1 MKWAVSLVIGILIGF
16 AAFQFMA
23 YATRVIEG
31 LSVQIRDL
39 DEDLSSGINNLES
52 RLSALETRVPTFTP
66 TITPTATET
75 PTPTQTPTITPTP
88 SITPTSTIT
97 PTPSITPTPTITLTP
112 SATPTH
118 IDTPTSTVTP
128 TPDAASFTVAHAA
141 AVNVRTGPG
150 INYRIIGALERGETF
165 RPSGRNSDGD
175 YWLEF
180 DYNGQKG
187 WTYAGLMI
195 VVREDLIP
203 VVVTPTPEPT
213 PTPTSAP
220 LQEKDD
226 GLQITV
232 AAENRCSPYD
242 PDDYSYSQSVE
253 ARIVA
258 QQGGRIYS
266 PYSGRCFN
274 STGET
279 DIEHIVARSEAHDS
293 GLCAADKSTRRA
305 FANDLLNLTLA
316 SPGLNRHEKGAKD
329 LAEWLPTMNQCWYVN
344 QVILVKRK
352 YGLTW
357 DAAEANA
364 ARSVLATCTSV
375 EMDFVDC
382 SSSPPPT
389 PTSTSTSTSC
399 PYPPDKNC
407 GDFSTQAEAQACF
420 IAAGGPARD
429 PHRLDGDNDGIA
441 CESLP

>member
-23 YATRVIEG
+23 YADRVIEG
-31 LSVQIRDL
+31 LSLQIKSL
-39 DEDLSSGINNLES
+39 DEDLNSGIKNIES

-88 SITPTSTIT
+88 SITPTPTIT
-97 PTPSITPTPTITLTP
+97 PTPSITPTPTDPLTP
-112 SATPTH
+112 TA
-118 IDTPTSTVTP
+118 TP

-150 INYRIIGALERGETF
+150 VHYRVIGAIERGETF
-165 RPSGRNSDGD
+165 RPSGRNSVVD

-187 WTYAGLMI
+187 WTYASLMI

-203 VVVTPTPEPT
+203 IVQPPPPPS
-213 PTPTSAP
+213 PTPTSTPTHAFTP
-220 LQEKDD
+220 NNGEPQL
-226 GLQITV
+226 

-242 PDDYSYSQSVE
+242 ADDYYYPQSVE
-253 ARIVA
+253 QQIVNRM
-258 QQGGRIYS
+258 GGRIYS
-266 PYSGRCFN
+266 PNTGAYFS
-274 STGET
+274 STRET

-293 GLCAADKSTRRA
+293 GLCAAGNDVRSA
-305 FANDLLNLTLA
+305 FARDLDNLTLA
-316 SPGLNRHEKGAKD
+316 DPSTNRHQKIGKD
-329 LAEWLPTMNQCWYVN
+329 LAEWLPAQNRCWYVN

-364 ARSVLATCTSV
+364 ARSVLAACTSV
-375 EMDFVDC
+375 EMIFVEEGPAP
-382 SSSPPPT
+382 PPPT
-389 PTSTSTSTSC
+389 APPPPC
-399 PYPPDKNC
+399 PYPPDRNC

>member
-1 MKWAVSLVIGILIGF
+1 MKWAVSLFIGILIGF

-31 LSVQIRDL
+31 LSVQIRNL
-39 DEDLSSGINNLES
+39 DEDLNSGINNIES
-52 RLSALETRVPTFTP
+52 RLSALETLVPTFTP
-66 TITPTATET
+66 TITPTVTET

-88 SITPTSTIT
+88 SITPTPTIT
-97 PTPSITPTPTITLTP
+97 PTPSITPTPTDP
-112 SATPTH
+112 PTPTA
-118 IDTPTSTVTP
+118 TP
-128 TPDAASFTVAHAA
+128 TPDAASFKVAHAA

-150 INYRIIGALERGETF
+150 VHYRVIGAIERGETF
-165 RPSGRNSDGD
+165 RPSGRNSVVD

-203 VVVTPTPEPT
+203 VVVTPTPEPSPT
-213 PTPTSAP
+213 FTPTSTP
-220 LQEKDD
+220 VN
-226 GLQITV
+226 GHGYRITV
-232 AAENRCSPYD
+232 AVENRCSPYNA
-242 PDDYSYSQSVE
+242 DDYSYPQSVE
-253 ARIVA
+253 QQIVNRM
-258 QQGGRIYS
+258 GGRIYS
-266 PYSGRCFN
+266 PYTGAYFS
-274 STGET
+274 STRET

-293 GLCAADKSTRRA
+293 GLCAAGNDVRRA
-305 FANDLLNLTLA
+305 FARDLDNLTLA
-316 SPGLNRHEKGAKD
+316 DPSTNRHQKSAKD
-329 LAEWLPTMNQCWYVN
+329 LAEWLPAQNRCWYVN

-364 ARSVLATCTSV
+364 ARSVLAACTSV
-375 EMDFVDC
+375 EMIFVEE
-382 SSSPPPT
+382 SPAPPS
-389 PTSTSTSTSC
+389 PLPPLC
-399 PYPPDKNC
+399 PYPPDRNC

>member
-23 YATRVIEG
+23 YATRVIEV
-31 LSVQIRDL
+31 LSVQIRGL
-39 DEDLSSGINNLES
+39 NEDLNSGINNIES

-88 SITPTSTIT
+88 SITPTPTIT
-97 PTPSITPTPTITLTP
+97 LMPSATPAPTDTPTPT
-112 SATPTH
+112 A
-118 IDTPTSTVTP
+118 TP
-128 TPDAASFTVAHAA
+128 TPDAASFTVAHAT

-150 INYRIIGALERGETF
+150 INYRIIGAIERGETF

-180 DYNGQKG
+180 DYNSQKG

-195 VVREDLIP
+195 VAREDLIP
-203 VVVTPTPEPT
+203 VVVTPTPDP
-213 PTPTSAP
+213 PTPTSTP
-220 LQEKDD
+220 VN
-226 GLQITV
+226 GNGYGITV

-274 STGET
+274 STRET

-293 GLCAADKSTRRA
+293 GLCAADNSTRRA

-364 ARSVLATCTSV
+364 ARSVLATCMSV
-375 EMDFVDC
+375 EMDSVDC
-382 SSSPPPT
+382 STPRPPPPPPT
-389 PTSTSTSTSC
+389 SSPSC

-407 GDFSTQAEAQACF
+407 GDFSTQTEAQACF

>member
-31 LSVQIRDL
+31 LSGQIRSL
-39 DEDLSSGINNLES
+39 DEDLNSGIKNIES

-88 SITPTSTIT
+88 SITPTPTIT
-97 PTPSITPTPTITLTP
+97 PTPSITPTPTITPTP
-112 SATPTH
+112 SSTPDPT
-118 IDTPTSTVTP
+118 DTPPPTETP
-128 TPDAASFTVAHAA
+128 TPDAASFTVNHP
-141 AVNVRTGPG
+141 AVNVRMGPG
-150 INYRIIGALERGETF
+150 INYRIIGAIERGETF
-165 RPSGRNSDGD
+165 RPSGRNSVVD

-187 WTYAGLMI
+187 WTYSRYMI

-203 VVVTPTPEPT
+203 VVVTPTPEPSPT
-213 PTPTSAP
+213 PTFTPTSAP

-242 PDDYSYSQSVE
+242 PDDYSYSQGVE

-266 PYSGRCFN
+266 PYSGRCFA

-293 GLCAADKSTRRA
+293 GLCAADNSTRRA
-305 FANDLLNLTLA
+305 FANDLINLTLA
-316 SPGLNRHEKGAKD
+316 SPGLNRHEKVAKD
-329 LAEWLPTMNQCWYVN
+329 LAEWLPALNQCWYVN
-344 QVILVKRK
+344 QVLLVKRK
-352 YGLTW
+352 YGLSM
-357 DAAEANA
+357 DQAEISR
-364 ARSVLATCTSV
+364 ARQVLATCASF
-375 EMDFVDC
+375 EMQFTGC
-382 SSSPPPT
+382 EASPT
-389 PTSTSTSTSC
+389 PAPEPVGQC
-399 PYPPDKNC
+399 PRNCTEAHQMGMSNMRPDHR
-407 GDFSTQAEAQACF
+407 CF
-420 IAAGGPARD
+420 LSKFDRD
-429 PHRLDGDNDGIA
+429 KDGIA
-441 CESLP
+441 CER

>member
-23 YATRVIEG
+23 YATRVIES

-39 DEDLSSGINNLES
+39 DEDLNNGINNIES
-52 RLSALETRVPTFTP
+52 RLSALETLVPTFTP

-75 PTPTQTPTITPTP
+75 PTPTLTPTITPTPSITSTPTITPTP
-88 SITPTSTIT
+88 SITPT
-97 PTPSITPTPTITLTP
+97 PTVTLTP
-112 SATPTH
+112 SATPTPT
-118 IDTPTSTVTP
+118 DTPTPTATP

-141 AVNVRTGPG
+141 AVYVRTGPG
-150 INYRIIGALERGETF
+150 INYRIIGAIERGETF

-180 DYNGQKG
+180 DYNSQKG

-195 VVREDLIP
+195 VAREDLIP
-203 VVVTPTPEPT
+203 VVVTPTPDPPT
-213 PTPTSAP
+213 PTPTPTPVNGYGIA
-220 LQEKDD
+220 
-226 GLQITV
+226 V

-258 QQGGRIYS
+258 RQGGRIYS

-293 GLCAADKSTRRA
+293 GLCAADNSTRRA

-344 QVILVKRK
+344 QVLLVKRK
-352 YGLTW
+352 YGL
-357 DAAEANA
+357 
-364 ARSVLATCTSV
+364 S
-375 EMDFVDC
+375 MD
-382 SSSPPPT
+382 
-389 PTSTSTSTSC
+389 
-399 PYPPDKNC
+399 
-407 GDFSTQAEAQACF
+407 QAEALRARQVFATCANFEMQFTGCEPFTDSSSESVGPCPRNCTEAHQMGMSNMRPDHRCF
-420 IAAGGPARD
+420 QPKFDRD
-429 PHRLDGDNDGIA
+429 KDGIA
-441 CESLP
+441 CER